1 MAVAQTAS
9 EETQGTQARQ
19 IVGDRQGSGA
29 EAALQAPQVAGV
41 TRDGSPATQVYRR
54 FCDIEE
60 DAQGHLVSYRVHR
73 PDDFNFAYDV
83 IDEIARLEPGRL
95 AMAWSNPEGESHDIT
110 FGELARWSN
119 KAANFLRAQGIGR
132 GDRVMLILRRNY
144 QYWILATALMKL
156 GAVFVPAT
164 FMLKGHDLDYRLRAS
179 GAVAVIATSAGDT
192 AAQID
197 AVIDAG
203 ELPVKRLLV
212 NSAQFDF
219 GIAPGTMAD
228 ALLTGSVLS
237 GPDKLFEAPVFR
249 RGWVDVNTG
258 VRLAPEDFA
267 RVATR
272 ADDPALIYF
281 TSGTSGDPKMVEH
294 LADSGLA
301 HIVSCKYWNGVDPD
315 GLHLTVCDTGWAMTS
330 VIKMFG
336 QWGLGAAIMVYDV
349 DRFHPGELLRII
361 QEHRVTSFTAPVTVY
376 RMMSQQNIDD
386 YDLSSVRRY
395 TAAGE
400 PLNPDLFDFWKRH
413 TGHAIYEGYGQ
424 TEVPML
430 VCTVDGMEPKPGS
443 MGRPMPFALVR
454 TLRPDGTPCAT
465 GEAGEICVCCEP
477 EKPVGVLNRY
487 VDADEKN
494 TEAFRGGWYHTHDM
508 ARMDDDGYFWF
519 VARTDDVIKC
529 SGYRIS
535 PFEVE
540 SVLLGHPAV
549 REVAVTATPDSVR
562 GMAVK
567 ATVVLADGY
576 EPSDALTTE
585 LQTWAK
591 THAAPY
597 KYPRV
602 IAYAHD
608 LPRTTTG
615 KIRRATLR
623 EEDARG
629 VPATEVI
636 PQVVGEGE

>member
-1 MAVAQTAS
+1 MAVAQSVST
-9 EETQGTQARQ
+9 
-19 IVGDRQGSGA
+19 GA
-29 EAALQAPQVAGV
+29 ESARGASQEAG
-41 TRDGSPATQVYRR
+41 DLPATQVYRR

-60 DAQGHLVSYRVHR
+60 DGEGRLVSSKVRR

-95 AMAWSNPEGESHDIT
+95 AMAWSNPEGERHDIT
-110 FGELARWSN
+110 FGELSRWSN
-119 KAANFLRAQGIGR
+119 RAANFLRGQGIGR
-132 GDRVMLILRRNY
+132 GDRVMLVLRRNY
-144 QYWILATALMKL
+144 QYWILALALTKL
-156 GAVFVPAT
+156 GAVFIPAT
-164 FMLKGHDLDYRLRAS
+164 FMLKGHDLDYRLRTS
-179 GAVAVIATSAGDT
+179 GATAIIATSAGDT
-192 AAQID
+192 AAQVD
-197 AVIDAG
+197 AVVEAG
-203 ELPVKRLLV
+203 WLPVKRLLV

-219 GIAPGTMAD
+219 GVSRGTMAD
-228 ALLTGSVLS
+228 ALLTGSTLS
-237 GPDKLFEAPVFR
+237 GPDKLFAAPVFR
-249 RGWVDVNTG
+249 EGWVDVNTG
-258 VRLAPEDFA
+258 VRLASEDLA
-267 RVATR
+267 RVETR
-272 ADDPALIYF
+272 ADDPMLIYF

-294 LADSGLA
+294 LADYALS
-301 HIVSCKYWNGVDPD
+301 HIASVKYWNGVDPD

-330 VIKMFG
+330 VIKMYG
-336 QWGLGAAIMVYDV
+336 QWALGAAIMVYDV
-349 DRFHPGELLRII
+349 DRFHPGELLRIM
-361 QEHRVTSFTAPVTVY
+361 QDYRVTSFTAPVTVY
-376 RMMSQQNIDD
+376 RMLSQQNIDD
-386 YDLSSVRRY
+386 YDLSSVQRY

-413 TGHAIYEGYGQ
+413 TGREIYEGYGQ

-430 VCTVDGMEPKPGS
+430 VCTLTGMQPKPGS
-443 MGRPMPFALVR
+443 MGRPFPFATVR

-465 GEAGEICVCCEP
+465 GEAGEICVLCEP
-477 EKPVGVLNRY
+477 EKPCGVLNRY
-487 VDADEKN
+487 IDADEKN
-494 TEAFRGGWYHTHDM
+494 AEAFRDGWYHTHDM

-567 ATVVLADGY
+567 ATIVLADGY
-576 EPSDALTTE
+576 EPSDVLTTE

-602 IAYAHD
+602 IAYVPD

-615 KIRRATLR
+615 KIRCATIR
-623 EEDARG
+623 NEDAQAADAGGAGRPARPSAGEDAGG
-629 VPATEVI
+629 VSA
-636 PQVVGEGE
+636 